1 MLVDS
6 ASIEKLVQAAIL
18 TSKDHVLEIGGGSGE
33 LTEEIAFHAGYV
45 FAVEKDPAYASE
57 LRRKFASSKKVKVIE
72 GNILN
77 VVLPK
82 FDKIVSNPPYSILQ
96 SFFLRLLHER
106 KHEFQSCTIIVPY
119 GFFSLI
125 TAKPGSRGFGTM
137 AAFFYAFYN
146 VETIS
151 EVDKAAFNPK
161 PKVKSVILKIS
172 PREDDTLLSKILRL
186 MFLDE
191 ERKTR
196 NLIID
201 ALWNNGNSLFGRE
214 MTKRE
219 SRMVVTEMQERQ
231 GMKSILEKRMLQLSN
246 DEMSVLSASLLKVLS
261 HSTENL

>member
-1 MLVDS
+1 MLIDK
-6 ASIEKLVQAAIL
+6 AAIKKLVQEASITA
-18 TSKDHVLEIGGGSGE
+18 KDRVLEIGGGSGE
-33 LTEEIAFHAGYV
+33 LTEEIAFHTGYV
-45 FAVEKDPAYASE
+45 YVVEKDPAYASE
-57 LRRKFASSKKVKVIE
+57 LRKRFASIKKIRVME
-72 GNILN
+72 GDILN
-77 VVLPK
+77 VILPE
-82 FDKIVSNPPYSILQ
+82 FDKIVSNPPYGIIQ
-96 SFFLRLLHER
+96 PFFLRLLHER

-119 GFFSLI
+119 GFSSLI

-151 EVDKAAFNPK
+151 WVDRTAFNPK
-161 PKVKSVILKIS
+161 PKVKSVILKIL
-172 PREDDTLLSKILRL
+172 PREDDSQLSKILRL
-186 MFLDE
+186 MFLNG

-219 SRMVVTEMQERQ
+219 SRMVVTEMQEHQ

-246 DEMSVLSASLLKVLS
+246 DEMSVLSGSLIKVLP
-261 HSTENL
+261 HSVENL

>member
-6 ASIEKLVQAAIL
+6 ASIEKLVQAATL

-57 LRRKFASSKKVKVIE
+57 LRRRFASSKKVKVIE

-77 VVLPK
+77 VILPK
-82 FDKIVSNPPYSILQ
+82 FDKIVSNPPYGILQ
-96 SFFLRLLHER
+96 PFFLRLLRER

-119 GFFSLI
+119 GFSSLI

-151 EVDKAAFNPK
+151 EVAKAAFSPK

-172 PREDDTLLSKILRL
+172 PRKKDTLLSEIIRL
-186 MFLDE
+186 MFIDG
-191 ERKTR
+191 ERKIR
-196 NLIID
+196 NSIID

-246 DEMSVLSASLLKVLS
+246 EEMSVLSASLLKVLL
-261 HSTENL
+261 HSAENL